1 MARKPRIEYPGAF
14 FHIIVRGNNRQE
26 IFHGDEDRKNYL
38 KRLATFLDE
47 DKVTLYCFCLMTN
60 HVHLLVE
67 MGESPLSRV
76 IQRLHTWYA
85 HYYNQKYKRVGH
97 LFQGRYKA
105 MLCDKAAY
113 LLELVRYIHLNPV
126 RSGITS
132 NPREYPWSSHRAYLG
147 EETHPG
153 LNTDLV
159 LSQFA
164 TNVLHARELYERFV
178 MGKLGEGRREDL
190 YKLTDQRIL
199 GGDEFIAKV
208 LDADN
213 NKPTHLPSRRL
224 YFDLPILQRVIETEL
239 NMEPNAMLELGRS
252 AVLARRMFCYVARE
266 LGGFKSKEVAA
277 YLGKDMATV
286 TQGVRY
292 IGQALRESHRIK
304 DQIESVVSRMET
316 GQATF
321 QERIRI
327 LRDFFTSK
335 GGLIC
340 LAYLFGS
347 AASDGM
353 GPLSDVDTAVLYDGE
368 VDWDRHFEIAHKI
381 QGLLGKERADLIALN
396 TAPAELAYTCI
407 DEGVLLYAKSPLA
420 RIEFETKVLNLY
432 GDLLPMLRTQRLEI
446 LESGNERDTGRYYKA
461 LGETEGVLRK
471 IRAPSG
477 EEQRGF

>member
-14 FHIIVRGNNRQE
+14 FHIIARGNNRQD
-26 IFHGDEDRKNYL
+26 IFHDAEDRENYL
-38 KRLATFLDE
+38 KRLSSFLSE
-47 DKVTLYCFCLMTN
+47 GKFTLYCFCLMTN
-60 HVHLLVE
+60 HVHLLAE
-67 MGESPLSRV
+67 MGEHPLSQV
-76 IQRLHTWYA
+76 IQRLHTWYTR
-85 HYYNQKYKRVGH
+85 YYNQKYNQVGH

-105 MLCDKAAY
+105 MLCDKGAY

-132 NPREYPWSSHRAYLG
+132 NPKEYPWSSHRAYLG
-147 EETHPG
+147 EERHPG
-153 LNTDLV
+153 LNTDVV

-164 TNVLHARELYERFV
+164 NNLPRARQLYERFV

-199 GGDEFIAKV
+199 GGNAFIAQV
-208 LDADN
+208 MGTTES
-213 NKPTHLPSRRL
+213 KPTQRPSRRL
-224 YFDLPILQRVIETEL
+224 SFDLPTLQRVIETEL
-239 NMEPNAMLELGRS
+239 NMDQNTMLELKRS
-252 AVLARRMFCYVARE
+252 AVLARRILCYVARE
-266 LGGFKSKEVAA
+266 IGGFRSKEVAA

-292 IGQALRESHRIK
+292 IGRALRENDHIQNK
-304 DQIESVVSRMET
+304 VETIVSRIET

-321 QERIRI
+321 QDRVRI
-327 LRDFFTSK
+327 LRDFFRGK
-335 GGLIC
+335 ERAIC

-347 AASDGM
+347 AASDRM
-353 GPLSDVDTAVLYDGE
+353 GPISDVDIGVLYDGE
-368 VDWDRHFEIAHKI
+368 VDWDRHFELVHEVHK
-381 QGLLGKERADLIALN
+381 LLGVESIDLIALN
-396 TAPAELAYTCI
+396 TAPVELAYTCI
-407 DEGVLLYAKSPLA
+407 DEGVLLFAKSPLA

-432 GDLLPMLRTQRLEI
+432 GDLLPMLRRQRLEI